1 MQHLTAKKPEPNLGK
16 EFAAG
21 LHKACAFYDIE
32 LIGGD
37 TTRSPGPIFINITMG
52 GVADC
57 PVVTRSGARAGD
69 HLWVSGCPGLAAAG
83 YYFDDP
89 FPDALAALRH
99 PTPPLHFARALAHR
113 NCISAMMD
121 LSDGLSA
128 DLPRLCHASGV
139 GARVERDRLPHHPEL
154 SNVDS
159 TYALRLSGGDDFQLL
174 FTAAPEQKGRHF
186 NARCGPQRYRDADWP
201 HNQEYQG
208 VRGHRRMA
216 ATTMDTFCSKRPSIM
231 IVASGTSVFSFE
243 QLSVLQLCFF
253 CMILLCI
260 SFVFSGTET
269 AFSAFKNWTNKGCLQ
284 PEAQGAVSSIF

>member
-1 MQHLTAKKPEPNLGK
+1 MLLIRAYLLSAKWSQFLEPPPPETESTEEQIIRTLISGSSNRPSLCHTGPGDDAAVLSDGLTITTDSLIEGVHWDDALDAQDVGWKSTCVSVSDLAAMGVQPQWLTCSISLPKNPNLIWAK

-154 SNVDS
+154 S
-159 TYALRLSGGDDFQLL
+159 
-174 FTAAPEQKGRHF
+174 
-186 NARCGPQRYRDADWP
+186 
-201 HNQEYQG
+201 
-208 VRGHRRMA
+208 M
-216 ATTMDTFCSKRPSIM
+216 
-231 IVASGTSVFSFE
+231 
-243 QLSVLQLCFF
+243 
-253 CMILLCI
+253 
-260 SFVFSGTET
+260 
-269 AFSAFKNWTNKGCLQ
+269 
-284 PEAQGAVSSIF
+284 